1 MAEVRKNNW
10 GAQGVR
16 KLTPRE
22 RLPKCEIFINQRV
35 FDLADL
41 AKGGKKIADIGC
53 GFGRFKSVV
62 ENAGGEWV
70 GIEPF
75 EGGAATIIASAE
87 DIPVPDGTFDVVF
100 MNAVLEHVP
109 DVKRAFMEA
118 SRILKKD
125 GYFVGYVAFM
135 EAFHEISY
143 SHLSFRAVEHYAEL
157 CGMKLE
163 KISGGGAFGIDYHF
177 NILFNPLPVRVLRRP
192 IAWMIRSIIKVKSW
206 IAYAVLRFKRGLP
219 SAEASVEA
227 DFYYKLD
234 CMAMSNGF
242 DFVIRKL

>member
-16 KLTPRE
+16 KLTPKE
-22 RLPKCEIFINQRV
+22 RLPKCEIYINQAI
-35 FDLADL
+35 FSLAEL
-41 AKGGKKIADIGC
+41 AKGGKKVADIGC
-53 GFGRFKSVV
+53 GFGRFKPEV

-109 DVKRAFMEA
+109 DVKRCFEEV

-135 EAFHEISY
+135 EAFHEVSY
-143 SHLSFRAVEHYAEL
+143 SHLSFRAVEHYAEIT
-157 CGMKLE
+157 GMKLE
-163 KISGGGAFGIDYHF
+163 KIAGGGAFGIDYHF
-177 NILFNPLPVRVLRRP
+177 NILFNPLPVLWMRKP
-192 IAWMIRSIIKVKSW
+192 IASTIRGIIKIKSW
-206 IAYAVLRFKRGLP
+206 IAYSVLRFKRGLP
-219 SAEASVEA
+219 SEQASYEA
-227 DFYYKLD
+227 DLYYKLD

-242 DFVIRKL
+242 HFVIKKK

>member
-16 KLTPRE
+16 KLTPSE
-22 RLPKCEIFINQRV
+22 RLPQCEVYINERV
-35 FDLADL
+35 FSLAEL
-41 AKGGKKIADIGC
+41 SKGGKKVADIGC
-53 GFGRFKSVV
+53 GFGRFKPVV

-87 DIPVPDGTFDVVF
+87 DIPVADGTFDVVL

-109 DVKRAFMEA
+109 DVKRAFEEV

-143 SHLSFRAVEHYAEL
+143 SHLSFRAVEHYANIT
-157 CGMKLE
+157 GMKLE

-177 NILFNPLPVRVLRRP
+177 NILMNPLPVLWARKP
-192 IAWMIRSIIKVKSW
+192 IAWTVRNIIKLKSK
-206 IAYAVLRFKRGLP
+206 IAYMVFRYKRGMN
-219 SAEASVEA
+219 ADEASKEA
-227 DFYYKLD
+227 ELYYKLD

-242 DFVIRKL
+242 EFVIRKK